1 MLSSSNY
8 NTVTLNLPRQLRI
21 CCLFPDVETCCV
33 DKQPTKILRMKSN
46 ILFSGFHRQIYI
58 ARSCR
63 VTRKVGGMAAS
74 ILDEIGLFLKSSYP
88 NIPSMNISCQTSFSW
103 EFFGQSSMYSART
116 RRGVIVLPKMT

>member
-8 NTVTLNLPRQLRI
+8 NSVTLNFPRQRI

-33 DKQPTKILRMKSN
+33 DKQPTKILR
-46 ILFSGFHRQIYI
+46 IQIYI

-63 VTRKVGGMAAS
+63 MTKVGGVAAS

-88 NIPSMNISCQTSFSW
+88 NIPPMNISCQTSFSW
-103 EFFGQSSMYSART
+103 KFFGQCSMYSART